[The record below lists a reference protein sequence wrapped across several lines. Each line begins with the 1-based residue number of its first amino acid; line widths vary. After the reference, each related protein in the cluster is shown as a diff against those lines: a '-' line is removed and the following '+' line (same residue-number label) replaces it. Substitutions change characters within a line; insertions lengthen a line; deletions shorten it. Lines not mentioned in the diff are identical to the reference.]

1 MNSTPETKLQSGYDL
16 EVTNLASHLLQ
27 HWPTTL
33 PQKLLHWT
41 TFSLGVLGKPKDIK
55 TARTAQHTFKNNRI
69 SHDSSLCRCVG
80 EKENSFLLIHS
91 KYNRKK
97 VPKLTKWIGTFVC
110 IQHSTERTQMN
121 EDQCNPFGMKSWLQ
135 MNKMQIV
142 WDKYSIRAMSLAP
155 THGHMHPWH
164 TSNSCS
170 WCNPEGQMLPMQAEL
185 RLPLSRLLFTCG
197 LQSGA
202 KQNK

>member
-41 TFSLGVLGKPKDIK
+41 IFSLGVLGKPKDIK

-97 VPKLTKWIGTFVC
+97 VPKLTKWIGTFVA
-110 IQHSTERTQMN
+110 
-121 EDQCNPFGMKSWLQ
+121 
-135 MNKMQIV
+135 
-142 WDKYSIRAMSLAP
+142 YSILQK
-155 THGHMHPWH
+155 GHRWMK
-164 TSNSCS
+164 TSVI
-170 WCNPEGQMLPMQAEL
+170 
-185 RLPLSRLLFTCG
+185 PLEWKAGFKWTKCKL
-197 LQSGA
+197 SGTNTA
-202 KQNK
+202 LERWA